1 MLQRNIENFSGSTP
15 SWWVDLGHGAAT
27 LMGLASLCSQA
38 IAKPSSQPDTSQLSD
53 ESLAILWLSRNRGTF
68 EIRAQKD
75 GFDSA
80 ERLLSVA
87 VESEPGAW
95 RLLLDKRDIKQTVQ
109 FIEGFRQLCQHGLIL
124 HHVQREFSLSSAGFE
139 LASSLEEE
147 TVNKELKGKA
157 LKELIEF
164 GFIVEM

>member
-1 MLQRNIENFSGSTP
+1 MP
-15 SWWVDLGHGAAT
+15 SWWADLGQGAAT

-38 IAKPSSQPDTSQLSD
+38 IAGGESTPIDGSQLPA

-87 VESEPGAW
+87 VESEPGTW
-95 RLLLDKRDIKQTVQ
+95 RFLLDKRDIKQTVK
-109 FIEGFRQLCQHGLIL
+109 FIEGFRHLCQHGLIL

-139 LASSLEEE
+139 FASSINEDNAI
-147 TVNKELKGKA
+147 TELA
-157 LKELIEF
+157 EF
-164 GFIVEM
+164 GFLLEM